1 MGVVG
6 VLAYGYQAFGRFKIW
21 IKTKNPLNTALFLS
35 YVGLL
40 LMSQVN
46 PGEFCPLP
54 YEMMIVML
62 FVIIEKEPERV
73 KIKNKK

>member
-1 MGVVG
+1 M
-6 VLAYGYQAFGRFKIW
+6 LAYGYQAFGRFKIW
-21 IKTKNPLNTALFLS
+21 LKTKDPQNTALFLS

-54 YEMMIVML
+54 YEFLAVMI
-62 FVIIEKEPERV
+62 FVLLESDYEKV
-73 KIKNKK
+73 